1 LFGWRPEIGGI
12 VGRGRKLLGS
22 TERTRRG
29 HAYHTPSANVAFTS
43 PAYVEG
49 MATRFLICP
58 PPRDGRLAGSGAKR
72 QWDRFVETLLC
83 TSDVTLVEIEPDENC
98 PELMFTANAALVC
111 GKLAI
116 VSRLQYPE
124 RHRNRSM
131 LRAALARA
139 GLATTSLPQTSFEG
153 ANDTLFDRVRP
164 LCYAGYG
171 WRTERSDTLQ
181 LHEVVGCRVLPLQL
195 VDERFFHLDTA
206 LCPLG
211 SAHVLAYLA
220 AFAPHAQTLLRRAI
234 EPEYLIEVGV
244 EDALA
249 LACNA
254 VEVGDALVLHSASRR
269 LRERLNDA
277 GYRVFCTELDE
288 FIRAGGSA
296 KKLTLRLD
304 DGPAGAKLN
313 GPCGAALLRSGRQAI
328 GESDAFLGTA
338 QA

>member
-1 LFGWRPEIGGI
+1 
-12 VGRGRKLLGS
+12 
-22 TERTRRG
+22 
-29 HAYHTPSANVAFTS
+29 
-43 PAYVEG
+43 
-49 MATRFLICP
+49 
-58 PPRDGRLAGSGAKR
+58 
-72 QWDRFVETLLC
+72 
-83 TSDVTLVEIEPDENC
+83 
-98 PELMFTANAALVC
+98 
-111 GKLAI
+111 
-116 VSRLQYPE
+116 
-124 RHRNRSM
+124 
-131 LRAALARA
+131 
-139 GLATTSLPQTSFEG
+139 
-153 ANDTLFDRVRP
+153 
-164 LCYAGYG
+164 
-171 WRTERSDTLQ
+171 
-181 LHEVVGCRVLPLQL
+181 
-195 VDERFFHLDTA
+195 LDTA